1 MGAITGLATE
11 ARRLTASADRLRA
24 GVEVAAGSAVSEDTG
39 ATLAR
44 VADRLSASV
53 TRPLTA
59 TLQTL
64 LDPSGSDAFTN
75 EADIAEELHRLAV
88 DATRLRVRA
97 PAAPAIQ
104 EATAA
109 LQDLACQA
117 VAGDPERLEADRD
130 SVPSCPP
137 SPSVGMLS

>member
-1 MGAITGLATE
+1 M
-11 ARRLTASADRLRA
+11 
-24 GVEVAAGSAVSEDTG
+24 
-39 ATLAR
+39 
-44 VADRLSASV
+44 

-97 PAAPAIQ
+97 PAAPALQ

-117 VAGDPERLEADRD
+117 VAGDPERLEARRGELAALMGGLSRQDPVGPERT
-130 SVPSCPP
+130 VPA
-137 SPSVGMLS
+137 